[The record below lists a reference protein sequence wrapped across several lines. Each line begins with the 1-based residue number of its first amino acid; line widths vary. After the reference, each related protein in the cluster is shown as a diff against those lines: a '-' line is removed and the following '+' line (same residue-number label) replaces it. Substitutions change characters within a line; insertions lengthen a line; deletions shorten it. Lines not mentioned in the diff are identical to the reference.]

1 VIDLLLERD
10 ASALIQGT
18 VLVDPNDR
26 DTTPRVLV
34 YLEHSI
40 VGGRA
45 SVGGGER
52 LVSKRFCFVETDE
65 ALGPRDAGPA
75 PFLDYRA
82 PTPEEL
88 AAVAP
93 LRDEEWIRADLD
105 HEVLGFAIAEVVPGH
120 IDEVSRRTND
130 RIDRTVAAVRARL
143 LGEIA
148 YWDHRANTLQEQ
160 EEAGRPRGGAARA
173 RRTADELEQRLD
185 RRLTDLEAERR
196 VSPRPPVVTG
206 GALVVPQGHLD
217 ALAKGERD
225 SGEDALQRA
234 RTAALAVGAVME
246 VEHAL
251 GRQPTE

>member
-1 VIDLLLERD
+1 LQPHFIRSFFAEGFRRLGGRMVERERGRFEITRVPAELRRRDRLIGTRAPLLDRYERVTFERDLQNVPGQVSAELLAPGHPLLGSVIDLLLERD

-105 HEVLGFAIAEVVPGH
+105 HEVLGFAIAEVVPG
-120 IDEVSRRTND
+120 
-130 RIDRTVAAVRARL
+130 
-143 LGEIA
+143 
-148 YWDHRANTLQEQ
+148 
-160 EEAGRPRGGAARA
+160 
-173 RRTADELEQRLD
+173 
-185 RRLTDLEAERR
+185 
-196 VSPRPPVVTG
+196 
-206 GALVVPQGHLD
+206 
-217 ALAKGERD
+217 
-225 SGEDALQRA
+225 
-234 RTAALAVGAVME
+234 
-246 VEHAL
+246 
-251 GRQPTE
+251 